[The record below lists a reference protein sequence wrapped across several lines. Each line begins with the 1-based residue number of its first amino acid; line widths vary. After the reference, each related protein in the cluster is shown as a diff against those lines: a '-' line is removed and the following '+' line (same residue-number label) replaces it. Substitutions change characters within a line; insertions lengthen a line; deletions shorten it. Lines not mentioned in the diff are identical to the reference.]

1 MIKNKEEKKKLEDNI
16 IDHLKKV
23 GQEIDESWTEI
34 DLEDYSKSL
43 EFKTDKEHK
52 FMTSVLDRPDP
63 AGDGMFLVRYRYSGP
78 VDAKNRDFCARVMSL
93 GRVYSYEDINF
104 TLSNPEFG
112 SYNIFDYKGSY
123 GCRHTWQR
131 VYFYQ
136 DFGDNEQRRVGSN
149 TISRAA
155 AGLLD
160 DKATTKNAFLS
171 KWNIPFSK
179 YNMSDMDKE
188 IYSLKID
195 KDKAK
200 LDENIG
206 INEIAFTSNPAIE
219 VKGFYFNKQRKLM
232 FKDEHKMRV
241 VSPALIPD
249 IEIFRK
255 DEDGEYYVK
264 FTKEDIEILVEN
276 FMSKGG
282 VNKFN
287 DEHSDIKPKSYIL
300 ESWIIETENDKAYE
314 KYNFKK
320 DEVPLGSFMVIS
332 QITDKEYF
340 QNEVIENS
348 KTGFSV
354 EGFFDQVLELNK
366 NKKEDMSKVQK
377 FELDG
382 KFYTAN
388 EEGKL
393 VLLESDEKKEEKE
406 DMAEKEED
414 VKAEKEDKEMESNEK
429 KDEDLEKKEDENELE
444 SDDKEDDKEDDK
456 LEEDESEEKEEKE
469 EVYTKSEVDAKIE
482 GIIDMIAKIE
492 ANMES
497 KDEEE
502 DKDELSKFS
511 KKGEDNIIDGRVTR
525 VMNLSKLFN

>member
-1 MIKNKEEKKKLEDNI
+1 ME
-16 IDHLKKV
+16 
-23 GQEIDESWTEI
+23 
-34 DLEDYSKSL
+34 
-43 EFKTDKEHK
+43 
-52 FMTSVLDRPDP
+52 
-63 AGDGMFLVRYRYSGP
+63 
-78 VDAKNRDFCARVMSL
+78 
-93 GRVYSYEDINF
+93 
-104 TLSNPEFG
+104 
-112 SYNIFDYKGSY
+112 
-123 GCRHTWQR
+123 
-131 VYFYQ
+131 
-136 DFGDNEQRRVGSN
+136 
-149 TISRAA
+149 
-155 AGLLD
+155 
-160 DKATTKNAFLS
+160 
-171 KWNIPFSK
+171 
-179 YNMSDMDKE
+179 KE

-195 KDKAK
+195 KEKAK

-206 INEIAFTSNPAIE
+206 INEIAFTNNPAIE

-232 FKDEHKMRV
+232 FKDEYKMRV

-320 DEVPLGSFMVIS
+320 SEVPVGSFMVIS

-340 QNEVIENS
+340 QNEVVENG

-382 KFYTAN
+382 KFYTPN

-406 DMAEKEED
+406 DMFEKEED
-414 VKAEKEDKEMESNEK
+414 VKAKKEDENELK
-429 KDEDLEKKEDENELE
+429 SDEKKEDENELK
-444 SDDKEDDKEDDK
+444 SDDKEEDK
-456 LEEDESEEKEEKE
+456 LEEDESEEEEEK